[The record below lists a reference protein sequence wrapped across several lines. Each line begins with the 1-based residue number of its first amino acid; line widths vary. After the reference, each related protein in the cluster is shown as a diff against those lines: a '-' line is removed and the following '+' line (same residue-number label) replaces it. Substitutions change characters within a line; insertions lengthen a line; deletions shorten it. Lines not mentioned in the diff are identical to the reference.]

1 MTQSVQV
8 NPKLPDLGSP
18 FIYTSQEEA
27 DQSGSYS
34 VQTPYGFQL
43 DLDFLKYVEEI
54 ESGHNLRRAPVSSR
68 RLGRGLK
75 LSQRSPGVGGRTSG
89 WTSTESLSSPASED
103 GRAPPPPPPRNRLG
117 SAPCEGLS
125 LSPVTLLTV
134 PPLSAGA
141 KVPPPPPQRNPRVER
156 TLLETSRR
164 LQQEQTHQ
172 HQNGGRFQLAD
183 PPKLLLPSPSTQ
195 PLQSSLTKPSP
206 QTSGRSTPAAGTA
219 MTPIPPNQ
227 LQTVRE
233 QMATALKQ
241 LKEMEERVKGV
252 PALEKEVAKLRAE
265 KDMLLLALQEKKVT
279 TEMVQQKQQ
288 STESSTQTT
297 ETLQTQTDQH
307 IHNRLTSPTSPGHK
321 GLGKSGELKRLTEKF
336 EVQGEKTPAHSK
348 VLVKAPEKVSVVEK
362 KSVAVGDD
370 MPMDSVVFYYSQ
382 GVKDASEG
390 TVVNVC
396 EKGIGTEAPLI
407 HEEGVQVMVETE
419 EAEVWVME
427 SLLGLTSEAQRE
439 IDTLQDTIK
448 FQQETIVALE
458 DQLSVA
464 DKDLGTLRAQMEEQ
478 TSKVTFEKG
487 VLAKPDTTNAQV
499 ETLTPVLKHAAVLC
513 RPEVTD
519 ACVGEILTADQTEQ
533 GTQTDAL
540 EKPAEPAPVVLVS
553 TGCQWESLFEEKTEE
568 QKVTVPKKRQLTIAE
583 YKVSPEEEVI
593 GTSEKKEGE
602 EGQKAAPSNTK
613 TGMLKSIMKRKD
625 GSNSGENRTAGKKS
639 LQFVGILNGG
649 YESTSSEEEEEEE
662 EEEDGSS
669 SGESGEGECLDS
681 TEEDEAALEE
691 ETSEEERNVN
701 LDESDTD
708 EETLRAESYSSDA
721 VKEKFELSSK
731 MREACLILKNH
742 LNDDIKTLKSK
753 EVLSSTHTVQL
764 EWFRISSAKMAQP
777 SRVSDYL
784 MAFSEVSSVLLEH
797 VVNMTDGNGNTA
809 LHYSVSHSN
818 FGVVGLLLDTGVCC
832 VDKQNK
838 AGYTAIM
845 LAALST
851 VKEEE
856 DMAVVKKLFS
866 QGNVNAKASQAGQTA
881 LMLAVS
887 HGRQEMVRALLEC
900 GADVNV
906 QDDEGSTALMCAS
919 EHGRAEIVKLLLEQ
933 PGCDISIMDN
943 DGSNALSIALE
954 ASHNDTAVLLYAHMN
969 YAKTQTAMGS
979 PQAQQRSPTSPHK
992 TWPTD

>member
-8 NPKLPDLGSP
+8 TPKLPDLGSP
-18 FIYTSQEEA
+18 FIYPSQEEA
-27 DQSGSYS
+27 DQQGSYS

-54 ESGHNLRRAPVSSR
+54 ESGHNLRRAPISSR
-68 RLGRGLK
+68 RSGRGLK

-89 WTSTESLSSPASED
+89 WTSTESLSSPVSED

-117 SAPCEGLS
+117 SAPCETVS
-125 LSPVTLLTV
+125 LSPVTLLSA
-134 PPLSAGA
+134 PPLSAGV

-172 HQNGGRFQLAD
+172 NQNGARFQLAD
-183 PPKLLLPSPSTQ
+183 PPKQLLPSPAMQ
-195 PLQSSLTKPSP
+195 ALQSSWTKPSP
-206 QTSGRSTPAAGTA
+206 QTSGRSTPAAGTTV
-219 MTPIPPNQ
+219 TPIPPSQ

-265 KDMLLLALQEKKVT
+265 KDMLLLALQEKKAAM
-279 TEMVQQKQQ
+279 ELAQQKQQ

-297 ETLQTQTDQH
+297 ETLHTDH
-307 IHNRLTSPTSPGHK
+307 SRLTSPTSTGHRSLVK
-321 GLGKSGELKRLTEKF
+321 PGELKRLTEKF
-336 EVQGEKTPAHSK
+336 EGKEEKPPKLSCKA
-348 VLVKAPEKVSVVEK
+348 LVNAPEKIAIQK

-370 MPMDSVVFYYSQ
+370 IPMASVVLYYRDS
-382 GVKDASEG
+382 VKDASEG
-390 TVVNVC
+390 TRVNVC
-396 EKGIGTEAPLI
+396 EKCTETERPLVQ
-407 HEEGVQVMVETE
+407 EEGTQTKVEME

-427 SLLGLTSEAQRE
+427 SLLGLTTEAQRE

-448 FQQETIVALE
+448 FQQESIVTLE
-458 DQLSVA
+458 DRLSVA
-464 DKDLGTLRAQMEEQ
+464 DKDLGALKAQMEEKI
-478 TSKVTFEKG
+478 SKVTFEKG
-487 VLAKPDTTNAQV
+487 VLAKPDMANAQT
-499 ETLTPVLKHAAVLC
+499 ETLTSVLKHAAVFC
-513 RPEVTD
+513 HPEVAD
-519 ACVGEILTADQTEQ
+519 ACVGEDVEADQTEQ

-540 EKPAEPAPVVLVS
+540 ETPEEQVPAAPVVLVS
-553 TGCQWESLFEEKTEE
+553 TGCQWENLCEEKTEE
-568 QKVTVPKKRQLTIAE
+568 QKVSVPKRRQLTIAE
-583 YKVSPEEEVI
+583 YKVSPEEEVA
-593 GTSEKKEGE
+593 GTVNNQE
-602 EGQKAAPSNTK
+602 EDDGDKTAVSNTK
-613 TGMLKSIMKRKD
+613 TGLLKSIMKRKD
-625 GSNSGENRTAGKKS
+625 GSNAGENRTSGKKS

-649 YESTSSEEEEEEE
+649 YESTSSEEEEEED

-669 SGESGEGECLDS
+669 SGESVEVECLDS
-681 TEEDEAALEE
+681 TEEDEGALEE

-708 EETLRAESYSSDA
+708 REETLRAANYSSDT

-742 LNDDIKTLKSK
+742 LNDDLKTLKSK

-784 MAFSEVSSVLLEH
+784 MAFSEVSSMLLAH

-818 FGVVGLLLDTGVCC
+818 FGVVELLLDTGVCS

-851 VKEEE
+851 VKKED

-919 EHGRAEIVKLLLEQ
+919 EHGRTEIVKLLLEQ
-933 PGCDISIMDN
+933 PGCDISLWIMM
-943 DGSNALSIALE
+943 AAMLCP
-954 ASHNDTAVLLYAHMN
+954 SHWRRPTM
-969 YAKTQTAMGS
+969 TQLCCSMLI
-979 PQAQQRSPTSPHK
+979 
-992 TWPTD
+992 